1 MNEDEIAYLEKALTN
16 ENNENITKVTFKEAD
31 KKKQELLYE
40 IGLSPGEQKKL
51 IKKLEDYRYVD
62 ELPELQEGRYIRWIN
77 LTNPDN
83 LKLTNGGILCEIK
96 IEDSVILVLKN
107 NMNRFFQ
114 LNMDEC
120 LIFQRYSD
128 QEKVILYAVDY
139 LNETK

>member
-1 MNEDEIAYLEKALTN
+1 MPT
-16 ENNENITKVTFKEAD
+16 
-31 KKKQELLYE
+31 
-40 IGLSPGEQKKL
+40 SEQKKL

-77 LTNPDN
+77 LTDPDN
-83 LKLTNGGILCEIK
+83 LKLTNGGVLCEIK

-139 LNETK
+139 LNEVK